1 MSTRSRVVDDLVRKL
16 AAALR
21 GAQLY
26 SPDHPIVTRSI
37 GALAEALMQIHASA
51 PSIAIGIV
59 GEELVV
65 GDVPV
70 PRAAENMGELMRRLQ
85 LAGIERIVI
94 DRGVEPAELTRLV
107 LTVGRRE
114 AGSARKGSERGGV
127 GGIRQ
132 RST

>member
-1 MSTRSRVVDDLVRKL
+1 MSTAPRARIVDDLIRRL

-26 SPDHPIVTRSI
+26 SPDHPIVTRSV
-37 GALAEALMQIHASA
+37 GALADALTQVHASA

-85 LAGIERIVI
+85 QACIERIVI
-94 DRGVEPAELTRLV
+94 DRGVDAAELTRLV
-107 LTVGRRE
+107 KVL
-114 AGSARKGSERGGV
+114 AAADAN
-127 GGIRQ
+127 Q
-132 RST
+132 A